1 VSGYAYVLGLT
12 GAGLVVALVIE
23 LLRRRHLR
31 GKYAV
36 LWLALALV
44 CLVFALFPGLLG
56 RLSEVVGV
64 ETPANLLFFL
74 AILTMLAV
82 IMQLSYQSGVTEE
95 KTRTLAEEVAFLRLE
110 VESLRADVR
119 AHQAAGPRT
128 GERAS

>member
-12 GAGLVVALVIE
+12 GAALVVALVIE

-56 RLSEVVGV
+56 ALSEVVGV

-82 IMQLSYQSGVTEE
+82 IMQLSYESGATEE
-95 KTRTLAEEVAFLRLE
+95 ETRTLAEEVAFLRLE
-110 VESLRADVR
+110 VESLRTDVR
-119 AHQAAGPRT
+119 AHEAAGRHT

>member
-1 VSGYAYVLGLT
+1 VSGYAYLLGLT
-12 GAGLVVALVIE
+12 GAALVVALVIE

-44 CLVFALFPGLLG
+44 CLLFAVFPGLLG
-56 RLSEVVGV
+56 ALSEVVGV

-82 IMQLSYQSGVTEE
+82 IMQLSYESGATEE
-95 KTRTLAEEVAFLRLE
+95 ETRTLAEEVAFLRLE

-119 AHQAAGPRT
+119 AQEAAGRHT